1 MERLTERDECCPDPK
16 EIYGVYVK
24 NHDYVSAANQLANYE
39 DSNLTPEQVMNLK
52 NAIHSILDE
61 ISKEMAMNGGPYCD
75 DYEIGIEQG
84 LKTAYGIVESYLTAE
99 EKE

>member
-1 MERLTERDECCPDPK
+1 M
-16 EIYGVYVK
+16 
-24 NHDYVSAANQLANYE
+24 ANYE
-39 DSNLTPEQVMNLK
+39 TCVSYK
-52 NAIHSILDE
+52 NSIIRAILDE